1 MPQESS
7 QYHAPTTGLDVVSWS
22 APSTAARSVIRWL
35 KYKMTGIPT
44 P

>member
-1 MPQESS
+1 
-7 QYHAPTTGLDVVSWS
+7 LDVVICSDR
-22 APSTAARSVIRWL
+22 STAARSVIFVS